1 MMNVISFINEYLTSP
16 ALTAVMICCGA
27 YFTKK
32 LRLYDPKKL
41 IYAFTALKND
51 KGVDGISP
59 FSSLTVALA
68 GTLGVGNIAGVAVAV
83 SVGGA
88 GAVFWMIVSSL
99 LGASLKYCEAY
110 LTIKTRKK
118 DRSGGAPIYIET
130 LCKRK
135 TGVVYAVLC
144 VCASAVSGSFIQT
157 NAAASSLYLTLGV
170 PKIVCGAVFAVLCA
184 VIVLGGCERVSSFT
198 SAAMPLFCAV
208 FFAMSVIA
216 VSMRTAEIP
225 AVVTRIFT
233 EAFGFS
239 AAAGGF
245 SGAVVASAVREGMTK
260 GVFSHEAGCGTS
272 SFSHAASS
280 ASSPVAQGAVGIVE
294 VLTDTLVFGGMT
306 ALVLLLSG
314 EDGAGYDGMSYTISA
329 YARFFGT
336 AASYMICT
344 LTVFFAFAA
353 VICQS
358 YYGCQAVKYITN
370 KKSAEKAYVL
380 LFSASLTLGAV
391 ISPSFLWH
399 LSDVV
404 FAVMLFINCACLI
417 CGRKMI
423 KL

>member
-1 MMNVISFINEYLTSP
+1 MNITAFINEYITSP
-16 ALTAVMICCGA
+16 ALVAAMLFTGA

-32 LRLYDPKKL
+32 LRLYSPKKL
-41 IYAFTALKND
+41 ISVFSALKND

-88 GAVFWMIVSSL
+88 GAVFWMIVSSI

-118 DRSGGAPIYIET
+118 DRSGGAPFYIEK
-130 LCKRK
+130 LCGRGA
-135 TGVVYAVLC
+135 GVVYSVLC
-144 VCASAVSGSFIQT
+144 VCASVVSGSFVQT

-170 PKIVCGAVFAVLCA
+170 PKIVCGGVFAVLCA
-184 VIVLGGCERVSSFT
+184 VIVLGGCRRVSSFT

-208 FFAMSVIA
+208 FAAMSIIA
-216 VSMRTAEIP
+216 ISMRITDVP
-225 AVVTRIFT
+225 RVVARIFT
-233 EAFGFS
+233 EAFGFTQ
-239 AAAGGF
+239 AFGGF

-280 ASSPVAQGAVGIVE
+280 ACSPSAQGAVGIVE
-294 VLTDTLVFGGMT
+294 VLVDTLVFGGMT

-314 EDGAGYDGMSYTISA
+314 ENGAGYDGMSYTISA
-329 YARFFGT
+329 YSRFFGGT
-336 AASYMICT
+336 ASYMICIM
-344 LTVFFAFAA
+344 TVFFAFAA

-358 YYGCQAVKYITN
+358 YYGCQAVAYITN
-370 KKSAEKAYVL
+370 KKPAEKAFIL
-380 LFSASLTLGAV
+380 LFSASLTAGAV

-399 LSDVV
+399 LSDIV
-404 FAVMLFINCACLI
+404 FSVMLFLNCACLLT
-417 CGRKMI
+417 GRKMI
-423 KL
+423 E